1 MCFHMH
7 YSNLTSNRIAFFFF
21 HVLIGKAGP
30 PSFQGKMRFP
40 ALQGLF
46 SFLRVALT
54 KEINKP
60 LTQKLTVRGAI
71 QQD

>member
-7 YSNLTSNRIAFFFF
+7 YSHLTSKRTAFFFF

-30 PSFQGKMRFP
+30 PPIQGKMRFP
-40 ALQGLF
+40 ALQGLH
-46 SFLRVALT
+46 SFLHVALT

-60 LTQKLTVRGAI
+60 HTQKLTVRGAI
-71 QQD
+71 QQG

>member
-7 YSNLTSNRIAFFFF
+7 YSHLTSNRTAFFF

-30 PSFQGKMRFP
+30 PSIQGKMRFP

-46 SFLRVALT
+46 SFLRVSLT

-71 QQD
+71 Q